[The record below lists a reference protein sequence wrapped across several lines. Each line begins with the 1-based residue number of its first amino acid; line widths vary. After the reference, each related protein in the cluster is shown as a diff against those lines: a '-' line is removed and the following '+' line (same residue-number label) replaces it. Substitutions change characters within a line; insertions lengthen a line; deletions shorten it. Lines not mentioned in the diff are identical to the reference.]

1 MSFRDLE
8 RADKLI
14 ADAAKYRAWKARD
27 SESRQ
32 TLYETLNVTRFTYD
46 RATGYIAPFGI
57 AGRTLFISANIPAN
71 GQNRTTGDA
80 RGLLAGY
87 FENTAPAGPGDTI
100 LESSQS
106 YFPVNKLAKLT
117 LKLRITTATS
127 RSPSRITGRRYYR
140 HSTNSASIVFGKKTA
155 TDTYESAVRDIK
167 NDAAYKRFNDAKGN
181 SIIFTPEG

>member
-8 RADKLI
+8 RADQLI

-32 TLYETLNVTRFTYD
+32 TLYETLNVDRFTYD
-46 RATGYIAPFGI
+46 RVTGFIAPFGI
-57 AGRTLFISANIPAN
+57 AGRNLFISANIPADA
-71 GQNRTTGDA
+71 QNRPTGDV
-80 RGLLAGY
+80 RGLLVGY
-87 FENTAPAGPGDTI
+87 FEANAPAGSGDTI

-117 LKLRITTATS
+117 LKLRVGTATE

-140 HSTNSASIVFGKKTA
+140 HRTNSASMVFGKKAA

-167 NDAAYKRFNDAKGN
+167 NDAAYKTFNDVKGN